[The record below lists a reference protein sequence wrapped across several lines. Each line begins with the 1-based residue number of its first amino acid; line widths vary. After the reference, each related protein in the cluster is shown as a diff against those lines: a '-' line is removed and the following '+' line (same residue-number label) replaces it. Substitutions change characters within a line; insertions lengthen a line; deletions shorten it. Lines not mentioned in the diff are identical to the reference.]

1 MNAYQGET
9 TSWSA
14 RDRILEVTLH
24 REPGNEIGSR
34 TLEEW
39 ERLVDAIGEAIERDE
54 IGAILWWSA
63 IPSGFGAGADLRELY
78 ERMQPLAA
86 AERRARIRDF
96 LTRIHR
102 VLTEIDECAAPT
114 VAAIQGI
121 CFGGAFELALTMDLL
136 VADRSTRFALPELRL
151 GLIPGF
157 GGIPRLK
164 RDLGNPRARDLL
176 LTGRTLGAERAY
188 DAGLVTQITAEGR
201 ALDVARAAARQLTK
215 LDRTAAASA
224 KAFVKPSPREELER
238 EIDIFTELFLRPVV
252 EESLRSFLQRTDAL
266 TYLPPERT

>member
-1 MNAYQGET
+1 MISFRGET
-9 TSWSA
+9 TSWNEN
-14 RDRILEVTLH
+14 DRILEITLH

-39 ERLVDAIGEAIERDE
+39 ERLVDALAEGVVRGE
-54 IGAILWWSA
+54 IGAVLLWSA
-63 IPSGFGAGADLRELY
+63 IPAGFGAGADLRELY
-78 ERMQPLAA
+78 EKMQSLGT
-86 AERRARIRDF
+86 AERRTRIRDF

-102 VLTEIDECAAPT
+102 VMTELDECAAPT
-114 VAAIQGI
+114 VGALHGI

-136 VADRSTRFALPELRL
+136 VADRSVRFGLPELRL

-176 LTGRTLGAERAY
+176 LTGRTMGAERAY
-188 DAGLVTQITAEGR
+188 EAGLVTQLTAEGR
-201 ALDVARAAARQLTK
+201 ALDIARAAARQLTK

-252 EESLRSFLQRTDAL
+252 EQSLRSFTERTDAL
-266 TYLPPERT
+266 TYLPPDSA

>member
-1 MNAYQGET
+1 MIAFRGET
-9 TSWSA
+9 TSWSE
-14 RDRILEVTLH
+14 RDHVLEVTLH

-39 ERLVDAIGEAIERDE
+39 ERLADALGQAAARGD
-54 IGAILWWSA
+54 IGAVLLWST
-63 IPSGFGAGADLRELY
+63 IPAGFGAGADLRELY
-78 ERMQPLAA
+78 EKMQPLTT
-86 AERRARIRDF
+86 AERRTRIRDF

-102 VLTEIDECAAPT
+102 VMTELDECAVPT
-114 VAAIQGI
+114 IGAIHGV

-136 VADRSTRFALPELRL
+136 VADRSVRFGFPELRL

-176 LTGRTLGAERAY
+176 LTGRTMGAERAY
-188 DAGLVTQITAEGR
+188 EAGLVTQLTAEGR

-224 KAFVKPSPREELER
+224 KAFAKPSPREELER

-252 EESLRSFLQRTDAL
+252 EESLRSFTERTDAL
-266 TYLPPERT
+266 TYLPPE